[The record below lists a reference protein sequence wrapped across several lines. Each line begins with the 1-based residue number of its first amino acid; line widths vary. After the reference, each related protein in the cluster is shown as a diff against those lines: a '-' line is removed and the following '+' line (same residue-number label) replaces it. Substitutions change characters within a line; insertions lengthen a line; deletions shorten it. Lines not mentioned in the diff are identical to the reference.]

1 MTFQLKSKGP
11 LYSGTDKSL
20 TYIRVEI
27 NKRKKSVNVTGITS
41 KKIRAICT
49 RDNPR
54 GVYDL
59 YFMIK
64 RGIITSVDCK
74 S

>member
-27 NKRKKSVNVTGITS
+27 NKRKKSVNVTGITPIY
-41 KKIRAICT
+41 KDIPLI
-49 RDNPR
+49 
-54 GVYDL
+54 L
-59 YFMIK
+59 
-64 RGIITSVDCK
+64 
-74 S
+74 